1 MIGNNL
7 DEVRTKLLR
16 LGFEI
21 LSCHEETI
29 IASKRFI
36 YQSDI
41 AELAELI
48 DSWYIFDNKLN
59 IQVNGTRTIN
69 GIRTIKSKD
78 GI

>member
-1 MIGNNL
+1 MIGNNI
-7 DEVRTKLLR
+7 EKVRTILLR

-21 LSCHEETI
+21 LTCHEEMI
-29 IASKRFI
+29 IVSKRFI

-41 AELAELI
+41 AEIAELI
-48 DSWYIFDNKLN
+48 DSWFIFDNKMT
-59 IQVNGTRTIN
+59 IQVN